1 MQVITGKYRARKLK
15 SPDSARPTLQRI
27 KISLF
32 SMLNF
37 FDFDGA
43 RVLDLFA
50 GSGALG
56 IECLSRGANHATM
69 VDQDKGAVKCITDNL
84 KNIDKKDYTVLNLDH
99 TSALKK
105 LRGAEPFDIVFLDP
119 PYAGN
124 LIISCIEVMDRYCLI
139 KSGSLVVIETDK
151 EKDLNLNL
159 TGFNILKDKTSG
171 PARIIILQKN

>member
-15 SPDSARPTLQRI
+15 SPSSARPTLQRI

-32 SMLNF
+32 SMLIF

-56 IECLSRGANHATM
+56 IECLSRGADHATM
-69 VDQDKGAVKCITDNL
+69 VDQDKGAVKCITENL

-99 TSALKK
+99 ISALKK
-105 LRGAEPFDIVFLDP
+105 LRDKEPFDIVFLDP